1 MCLNVSSVSGL
12 VITVAVLLF
21 LDFLLLVDIVANV
34 GGVLTNII

>member
-12 VITVAVLLF
+12 VITVAVLVF
-21 LDFLLLVDIVANV
+21 LDFLLLVDIVANA